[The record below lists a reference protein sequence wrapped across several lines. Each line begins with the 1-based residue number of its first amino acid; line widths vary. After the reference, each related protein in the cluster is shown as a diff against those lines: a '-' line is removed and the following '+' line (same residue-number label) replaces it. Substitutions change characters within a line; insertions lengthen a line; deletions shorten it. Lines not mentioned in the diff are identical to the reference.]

1 MFKGISLKTQVD
13 NSPTFVD
20 PSHFPSVTPT
30 TSRWELDRPF
40 VFVSEFFSNLLSPQ
54 ILFHFQGGGQFL
66 VVLRDQVD
74 VGVLKTRWLN
84 QFCGLA
90 VLCTLVFRSGK
101 HKHTACLIH
110 SPTSSPSITANF
122 TMAGINYSISHSNH
136 SVYTIKGLLLK
147 WNDFLSF
154 SLSFKQSKITKFS
167 CRILGGRV
175 IWAMH
180 KRKFAFFSDDFS

>member
-54 ILFHFQGGGQFL
+54 IVFHFQGGGQFL
-66 VVLRDQVD
+66 IVPRDQVD
-74 VGVLKTRWLN
+74 VGVLKARWLN

-90 VLCTLVFRSGK
+90 VLCRLVFRSGT
-101 HKHTACLIH
+101 HKRTACLIH
-110 SPTSSPSITANF
+110 SPKISLSTTVNF
-122 TMAGINYSISHSNH
+122 TMAGIIYSISHSNH
-136 SVYTIKGLLLK
+136 SVYTIKSPLLK
-147 WNDFLSF
+147 CNDFQSF
-154 SLSFKQSKITKFS
+154 SLREVVKKIS
-167 CRILGGRV
+167 I
-175 IWAMH
+175 
-180 KRKFAFFSDDFS
+180 S